1 MFSQFRVRYP
11 TGSLISELITIDRGQ
26 YIVRAQVVVD
36 GVVLSSGLAAAET
49 VEGAEDRA
57 KNRALAAIE
66 LGQTSVSPPTSS
78 FSTSAANQ
86 PTSYD
91 VPPAPTTSSP
101 LPNTGKL
108 GISSHAASISQ
119 SLPDGADD
127 WLSHSSETE
136 SWDDPEP
143 PPLPTPAKSMPAPSC
158 STPQTSV
165 GGYRDLSDE
174 VAKMKVEL
182 ARLHWTPEQG
192 KQHLMKTY
200 QKSSSKDLTDEE
212 FFNFLH
218 YLESQPT
225 PTGKK

>member
-57 KNRALAAIE
+57 KNRALAGIE
-66 LGQTSVSPPTSS
+66 LGQTSLSTATSS
-78 FSTSAANQ
+78 FSTSAGTQ
-86 PTSYD
+86 PTSY

-108 GISSHAASISQ
+108 GLSSHTATISQ
-119 SLPDGADD
+119 SLPNGSDD

-143 PPLPTPAKSMPAPSC
+143 PPPPTPPKSMPAPS
-158 STPQTSV
+158 SSAPQASV

-200 QKSSSKDLTDEE
+200 NKSSSKDLTDEE
-212 FFNFLH
+212 FFDFLH